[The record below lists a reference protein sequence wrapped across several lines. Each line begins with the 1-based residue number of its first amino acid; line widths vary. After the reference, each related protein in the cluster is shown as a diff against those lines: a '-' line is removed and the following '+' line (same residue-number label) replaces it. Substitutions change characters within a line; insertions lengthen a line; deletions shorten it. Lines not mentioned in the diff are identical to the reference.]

1 MVAGIIIGASIFVQ
15 RSEITRHVPAAGGM
29 AAVALSFSP
38 HTRKLSERARTI
50 LCSCV

>member
-1 MVAGIIIGASIFVQ
+1 MVAGIILGASIFVQ
-15 RSEITRHVPAAGGM
+15 PSEITQHVPAIGGE
-29 AAVALSFSP
+29 AAVAPSFPP